1 MPFASNIYHFFIGK
15 NFLDPFLIP
24 CLWHVRYIMSSNNY
38 SLPYYTLY
46 SILWLKPSPKI
57 NLVYKNSRSSK
68 FCIQQERYQN
78 KARLLGGVHLFL
90 FYMFEC
96 MSVLHSGVHCLGR
109 PDDGAFSPEAG
120 ATESCVLPCG
130 CWESNIVLWK
140 NNWAIS
146 PAPRA
151 SQALKRIKQK
161 ESLFLMLS
169 VEM

>member
-78 KARLLGGVHLFL
+78 KARLFGGGCAFIFILYVWMYVCAAQWSALPGEARWWRFLTWGWSYRKLCAAMWVLGIKHSPLEEQLSHL
-90 FYMFEC
+90 
-96 MSVLHSGVHCLGR
+96 S
-109 PDDGAFSPEAG
+109 SP
-120 ATESCVLPCG
+120 
-130 CWESNIVLWK
+130 
-140 NNWAIS
+140 
-146 PAPRA
+146 
-151 SQALKRIKQK
+151 
-161 ESLFLMLS
+161 
-169 VEM
+169 